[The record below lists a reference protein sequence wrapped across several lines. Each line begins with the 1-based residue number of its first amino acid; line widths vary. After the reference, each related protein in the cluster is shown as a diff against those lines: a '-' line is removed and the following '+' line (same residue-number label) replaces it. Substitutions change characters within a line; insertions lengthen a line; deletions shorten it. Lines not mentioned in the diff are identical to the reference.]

1 MVSRYYVEG
10 IIVIINEVLG
20 DVDVLIED
28 IDVIVVIEGFGLI
41 GVLLIGV
48 NVVKVLVFVYD
59 KLFIFVYYIVG
70 YIYVNYIEE
79 LLIFLLIVFIVL
91 GGYIEL
97 VYMKDY
103 LLFEVIGEI
112 WDDVVGEVY
121 DKVVWIIGLNYL
133 GGL

>member
-10 IIVIINEVLG
+10 IIIIINEVLV
-20 DVDVLIED
+20 DVDVLMED

-97 VYMKDY
+97 VYMKDH